1 MTSYSRPNKE
11 ALTRA
16 IDIFREQMRPFL
28 TRCLSRLHAES
39 MSEAITRMLD
49 DQQAREFER
58 NLKRVGDVE
67 SAIDVSIF
75 PRLVSYYWKDV
86 FSTEFDGDK
95 TTIERNLKGI
105 RKARNL
111 TSHPPFGRDLDGVK
125 TREHLRQIAAVLR
138 CSGAKEGT
146 KAVEVILTELEL
158 ADCTLEDRAQRDE
171 SHQSLPDEDKNRV
184 NWLTGAAI
192 GVTALVA
199 IAGTVIAF
207 IELDSTDPDE

>member
-28 TRCLSRLHAES
+28 TRCLRRLHAES
-39 MSEAITRMLD
+39 LSEAITKALD

-58 NLKRVGDVE
+58 NLKRVGDLE

-86 FSTEFDGDK
+86 FSSEFDGDK
-95 TTIERNLKGI
+95 AAIERNLNGI
-105 RKARNL
+105 TKARNL
-111 TSHPPFGRDLDGVK
+111 TSHPPIGRDLDGGK
-125 TREHLRQIAAVLR
+125 TRKHLRQIAAVLR
-138 CSGAKEGT
+138 CLGAKEGT
-146 KAVEVILTELEL
+146 KAVEAFLAELEP
-158 ADCTLEDRAQRDE
+158 AERTLENRAQRDD
-171 SHQSLPDEDKNRV
+171 SHQSLPNEEKNRL